1 MEYHIHRMSR
11 QYPADPPL
19 VSNVGLIEEDAEW
32 HYLLVSR
39 GEIVNDNNGMAMLNK
54 PSTAYGSDVAGTACY

>member
-1 MEYHIHRMSR
+1 MSR